1 MVAIKKIERT
11 FEHRFY
17 AKRTLRELKILR
29 NLRHENIV
37 NLITLQL
44 PKSRKHFYDI
54 YCVTEL
60 LDTDLKR
67 VIDKEHAKLN

>member
-1 MVAIKKIERT
+1 MICKNID
-11 FEHRFY
+11 
-17 AKRTLRELKILR
+17 LKLNR
-29 NLRHENIV
+29 
-37 NLITLQL
+37 
-44 PKSRKHFYDI
+44 

>member
-1 MVAIKKIERT
+1 MYKFSPFLFRLSICIPSNYLNQERISMICI
-11 FEHRFY
+11 Y
-17 AKRTLRELKILR
+17 SYI
-29 NLRHENIV
+29 IV
-37 NLITLQL
+37 T
-44 PKSRKHFYDI
+44 S